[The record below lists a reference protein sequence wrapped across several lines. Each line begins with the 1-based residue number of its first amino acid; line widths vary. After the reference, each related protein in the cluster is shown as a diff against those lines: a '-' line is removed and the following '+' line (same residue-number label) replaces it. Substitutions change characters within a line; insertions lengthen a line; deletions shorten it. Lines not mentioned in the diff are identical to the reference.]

1 MTLNCSVSSSAPA
14 TTNVVMAYVNS
25 NNVYLDLSTASTE
38 DVKTVNDFVSVI
50 GNHITVNIL
59 DYNGP
64 DYFEANIIVP
74 GETDAEEISIEYSS
88 LTTAKKT
95 KVTKFVDLISS
106 LVQIN

>member
-25 NNVYLDLSTASTE
+25 NNVYLDLSTASTK
-38 DVKTVNDFVSVI
+38 DIKVVNDFVGVI
-50 GNHITVNIL
+50 GNHITVNVL
-59 DYNGP
+59 GYDGS

-74 GETDAEEISIEYSS
+74 GETDIEEISIEYSS
-88 LTTAKKT
+88 LTAAKKT

-106 LVQIN
+106 LVQTN